1 MMRLCHGKRITRGGR
16 RVQLIAMGASTGAGE
31 IRLQTSMVSHLP
43 VWKRQTFTVERTT

>member
-1 MMRLCHGKRITRGGR
+1 LMRLCHAKRITRGGR

-31 IRLQTSMVSHLP
+31 IRLQTSMVAHLP